1 MKKVSRTISGVTPV
15 AVMAKPFPCP
25 GKCVYCPGS
34 NGAPKSYTVESPAV
48 LRAIKCDFEPARQ
61 VELRLKTLAD
71 MGHALDKVELI
82 IMGGTFLAYP
92 PEYQYQFVK
101 DCYDSLNG
109 VHSVDL
115 EEAKELNE
123 YARHRCVGLCLETR
137 PDWCGE
143 EEIGRMLDFGVTRV
157 ELGVQTLDDDIHR
170 LTRRGHGVA
179 EVIAA
184 TRLLRDYGFKVYYH
198 WMPGLPGSKPEHDLE
213 LSRKLFTDEHFRPD
227 GLKLY
232 PTLVVT
238 GSELEEW
245 YRDNRY
251 HPYDDEEMVDL
262 LVNVKTLIPKYVRI
276 PRLMRDIPAKF
287 IIAGCKDLAL
297 RSSIRKRMNE
307 LGLRCRCI
315 RCREYGH
322 RLRDGWVIG
331 EPFLT
336 RLDYETYGGKE
347 IFLSY
352 EDANETL
359 FGLLRLRINRGVQKP
374 YVGETL
380 VVSRSSGGDKPLP
393 YNYGLQAASNTHS
406 ALVRELHI
414 FGSEVPLGEKR
425 ERAAQHRGL
434 GEKLLRE
441 AERIAREEFLAGK
454 LSVLSGVGSRDYFRS
469 LGYRLESAYMVKELQ
484 P

>member
-1 MKKVSRTISGVTPV
+1 
-15 AVMAKPFPCP
+15 MAKPFPCP

-34 NGAPKSYTVESPAV
+34 PGAPKSYTVESPAV
-48 LRAIKCDFEPARQ
+48 LRAIKCDFAPARQ

-109 VHSVDL
+109 VRSVDL
-115 EEAKELNE
+115 EEARELNE
-123 YARHRCVGLCLETR
+123 SARHRCVGLCLETR

-143 EEIGRMLDFGVTRV
+143 EERGRMLDFGVTRV

-198 WMPGLPGSKPEHDLE
+198 WMPGLPGSTPEHDLE

-251 HPYDDEEMVDL
+251 QPYEDEEMIGL
-262 LVNVKTLIPKYVRI
+262 LVDIKSIVPKYVRI

-297 RSSIRKRMNE
+297 RGSVRKRMNE

-331 EPFLT
+331 KPFLT

-352 EDANETL
+352 EDENETL
-359 FGLLRLRINRGVQKP
+359 FGLLRLRISKAVQKP
-374 YVGETL
+374 SVGEAL
-380 VVSRSSGGDKPLP
+380 VAYHNSGEGKPLP
-393 YNYGLQAASNTHS
+393 YNHGFYAVPDTGI
-406 ALVRELHI
+406 ALIRELHI
-414 FGSEVPLGEKR
+414 FGPEVPLGEKR
-425 ERAAQHRGL
+425 AKAPQHKGL
-434 GEKLLRE
+434 GGNLLQE
-441 AERIAREEFLAGK
+441 AERIAREEFHIGQM
-454 LSVLSGVGSRDYFRS
+454 SILSGVGSRDYFRS
-469 LGYRLESAYMVKELQ
+469 LGYRLEGAYMVKELV
-484 P
+484 